1 MSRSDRKSK
10 RKPHTAMD
18 EIIGETI
25 AAPMSLPDAHP
36 LEPLPPSDIIIR
48 DLPGELSHPETAE
61 WPFREWPVSLA
72 PRATGFQVVI
82 RRSVLNEIN
91 RHGQTTS
98 DVEVCGVLA
107 GNVYRD
113 DAGSYL
119 QIDAAVRGDHAGN
132 STAQV
137 TFTAETWN
145 HIQGVMEKDHPQLRM
160 VGWYHTHP
168 GFGIFLSDMD
178 LFIHGNFFNLPW
190 QIALVYDPIS
200 GEEGVFIWRDSKTV
214 RVPFVVEEDVE
225 KEIVTVPV
233 SAEITAA
240 ALADFSRR
248 MQKAEKRQR
257 TIWVSMAFLAMIAL
271 GWPFVLFTILSENHR
286 PTRASIPQRPGD
298 NALSSVNQVLSTALP
313 TTGPAT
319 LPSQETT
326 HPMTATTDPLT
337 ETFIH
342 ITPATTQAPVPVDP
356 TPTTRPVVVA
366 EEKPEIKPSLIRP
379 TTPMNKGPHILEGP
393 RETPP

>member
-10 RKPHTAMD
+10 RKPHTA
-18 EIIGETI
+18 IGEI
-25 AAPMSLPDAHP
+25 VDDALANP
-36 LEPLPPSDIIIR
+36 IPPEETRPVGPLPPSDIIIR

-61 WPFREWPVSLA
+61 WPFREWPVSLS

-91 RHGQTTS
+91 HHGQTTS

-107 GNVYRD
+107 GNVFRD

-190 QIALVYDPIS
+190 QIALVYDPVS

-248 MQKAEKRQR
+248 MQRAEKRQR
-257 TIWVSMAFLAMIAL
+257 TIWVSMAFLSMIAL

-286 PTRASIPQRPGD
+286 TTRASIPQRPGD
-298 NALSSVNQVLSTALP
+298 SAQSSVNHVLSLALP

-319 LPSQETT
+319 LPSQATT
-326 HPMTATTDPLT
+326 RPMTATTDPLT

-342 ITPATTQAPVPVDP
+342 IMPATTQALVPVDP
-356 TPTTRPVVVA
+356 TMTTQPVVIT
-366 EEKPEIKPSLIRP
+366 EEKPEIKPSVIRP

-393 RETPP
+393 RETQP